1 MDFGAHSKP
10 QSSNCNDGGLSMET
24 NHKTQVL
31 AHLQQGKTLSQAE
44 AIHHFDCYRL
54 SAVIQRLRNAGHNI
68 VTHHE
73 PNLNS
78 KGTHARYEL
87 KWV

>member
-1 MDFGAHSKP
+1 MS
-10 QSSNCNDGGLSMET
+10 T
-24 NHKTQVL
+24 NHQTQVL

-44 AIHHFDCYRL
+44 AINLFDCYRL
-54 SAVIQRLRNAGHNI
+54 SAVIQRLRVTGYNI
-68 VTHHE
+68 ITHGE

-87 KWV
+87 KEVRS

>member
-1 MDFGAHSKP
+1 MNNTQLK
-10 QSSNCNDGGLSMET
+10 
-24 NHKTQVL
+24 QVL
-31 AHLQQGKTLSQAE
+31 AYLKQGKTISQAE

-54 SAVIQRLRNAGHNI
+54 SAVVERLRKQGHDI
-68 VTHHE
+68 VTHNE

-87 KWV
+87 KQVAA